1 MSDPNPSNGATVAS
15 LPPAAIALATRM
27 YDAARNGDIEI
38 FEQALS
44 LGLPANMTNEK
55 GDSLIML
62 AAYHGHAPLV
72 RVLLQHGANPNS
84 LNDRGQS
91 PLAGAVFKG
100 ESEVIEALLEG
111 NADPE
116 HGAPSAMRAVELFKQ
131 EEQWLKKFEEAPGR
145 GKAL

>member
-27 YDAARNGDIEI
+27 YDSARNGDIEI
-38 FEQALS
+38 FEQALPR
-44 LGLPANMTNEK
+44 GLPANMTNEK

-72 RVLLQHGANPNS
+72 RLLLQHGANPNS

-116 HGAPSAMRAVELFKQ
+116 HGSPSAMRAVELFKQ
-131 EEQWLKKFEEAPGR
+131 EEKWLKKFEEAPGR
-145 GKAL
+145 GKAI

>member
-1 MSDPNPSNGATVAS
+1 MSDPNPSNGASVAS

-38 FEQALS
+38 FEQALP

-72 RVLLQHGANPNS
+72 RLLLQHGANPNS

-116 HGAPSAMRAVELFKQ
+116 HGSPSAMRAVELFKQ